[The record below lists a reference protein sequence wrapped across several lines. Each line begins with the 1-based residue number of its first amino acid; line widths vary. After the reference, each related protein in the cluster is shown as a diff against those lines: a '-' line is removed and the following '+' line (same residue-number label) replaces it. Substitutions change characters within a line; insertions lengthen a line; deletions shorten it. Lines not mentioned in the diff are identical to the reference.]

1 MQNNPTSRKKVL
13 INAVVFTLMIT
24 LGIGGYM
31 FFMGSKPKVAK
42 KAAIKKVAAV
52 TVRHLEKGS
61 VSMQVKG
68 TGVVIPAREVE
79 LKPEVSGTIA
89 WTAPQFAAGG
99 IIKKGQVI
107 LRIDT
112 RDYDIAL
119 RKSKST
125 LETAKADLMMEEG
138 QQRVAKE
145 GIRLLD
151 ESKSAA
157 KYSTALALRKPQLI
171 TAKAEL
177 EKAKADVELAELN
190 VSRCTL
196 RAPFDVMIQ
205 ETGAN
210 LGSRVTTS
218 STVATLVGIDE
229 YWVETAV
236 PVDRLENLGL
246 SRNSIT
252 AKVVRQGGT
261 SQWAGKVLRLTGT
274 LTESTRLARVIV
286 SIIDPRG
293 LRSQNFSMPLML
305 GDYVDVIIEG
315 NTIQSAYKIPRDLVH
330 NENEIWVYTDGKLT
344 IRKLKIVWKTP
355 EAVYATDG
363 ITESDAIV
371 ASNLN
376 NAYSGM
382 ALALDSGSAPTVA
395 EQPKEESQKKTINN
409 SDNSARNGNKVATAE

>member
-42 KAAIKKVAAV
+42 KAAIKKIAAV

-61 VSMQVKG
+61 VSMQIKG

>member
-1 MQNNPTSRKKVL
+1 MQNNPTSRKTVL

-61 VSMQVKG
+61 VSMQIKG

>member
-61 VSMQVKG
+61 VSMQIKG